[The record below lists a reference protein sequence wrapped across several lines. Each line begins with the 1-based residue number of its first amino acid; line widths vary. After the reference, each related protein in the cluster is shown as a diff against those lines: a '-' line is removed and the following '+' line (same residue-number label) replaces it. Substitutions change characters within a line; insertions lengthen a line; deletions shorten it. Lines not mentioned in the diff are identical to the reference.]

1 MDFVE
6 GLPRSQHADCILV
19 IVDKFSKYGHFLP
32 LSHPYTAHSVAH
44 SFLFNVYKIH
54 GLSSVII
61 SDRDLVFT
69 SQFWQQP
76 FRLAGIELKPSSS
89 YHPQTDGQTEQV
101 NQCLET
107 YLRCFANVCPTKW
120 KEWLPVGEYWY
131 NTSLHSALGR
141 APFEV
146 LYGRQPR
153 TFGLSVN
160 HTMPSQL
167 ADWLQERSVMQELVH
182 QHLLWAQ
189 ARMKKQAYQHHSECS
204 FAVGEWVYL
213 KLQPYAQSSMMSRA
227 HHKLSFKYFGPYQ
240 ITSHVGAVV
249 YHLQLPDHY
258 RIHPVVH
265 VSQLKLVAGFK
276 GTASPT
282 LPMSL
287 PERVC
292 QFVCYKLVACPRA
305 TVWCSKSWWNGLGFH
320 LNLQHGRTR
329 RRFVSAFHLHLLG
342 DKQASKDRGVS
353 PTKETWLSRG
363 HHTSKMVR
371 LWMGYSTQQ
380 SRTGRLVASVVLT
393 GVCVGLSGCSVWLR
407 PGGGYCFN
415 PAYVLGE
422 DYRETEL

>member
-1 MDFVE
+1 VPSSAWDTISMDFVE

-107 YLRCFANVCPTKW
+107 YLRYFANVCPTKW

-258 RIHPVVH
+258 LIHLVVH

-287 PERVC
+287 PERRVPIRVL
-292 QFVCYKLVACPRA
+292 QTRGL
-305 TVWCSKSWWNGLGFH
+305 SKSN
-320 LNLQHGRTR
+320 
-329 RRFVSAFHLHLLG
+329 
-342 DKQASKDRGVS
+342 
-353 PTKETWLSRG
+353 
-363 HHTSKMVR
+363 
-371 LWMGYSTQQ
+371 
-380 SRTGRLVASVVLT
+380 RLVQQVLVEWSGLPLELATWEDQEALRQCFPFAPAWGQAGFEGPRSVTNQGDVAEPGTSYKQDGATLDGIQHT
-393 GVCVGLSGCSVWLR
+393 IKQNGAARHIRRPNRRVCGPEWL
-407 PGGGYCFN
+407 
-415 PAYVLGE
+415 
-422 DYRETEL
+422 